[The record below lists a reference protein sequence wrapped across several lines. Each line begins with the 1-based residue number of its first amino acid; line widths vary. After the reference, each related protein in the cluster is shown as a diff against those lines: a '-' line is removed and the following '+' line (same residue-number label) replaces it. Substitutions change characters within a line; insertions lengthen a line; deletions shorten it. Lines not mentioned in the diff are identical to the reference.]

1 MELFRRTLAGMLMLV
16 IAVSVGIWVQGRFID
31 AVRLPTHTR
40 MIGATYT
47 TLSDPFYETI
57 NDEIQMQIK
66 SNGDLLLVRDPG
78 QDQERQNQEIEDML
92 NKGIELLIVN
102 PVDYVGVTPALE
114 KAREKGVPVILID
127 SKVDDPELVTC
138 TITSNNYGA
147 GLLDARHL
155 ISQTKNARIVLLSNS
170 DSFSSWDRLSGF
182 CQTLTK
188 SGNDY
193 RILELRDC
201 GGELNRAMR
210 AMVQLLETFPRI
222 DVVMAV
228 NEQAA
233 LGAMAALEEKGA
245 LSSTLVY
252 SVDGSPEAK
261 ALISEGL
268 MTATSAQSPLR
279 IGRMAAEVVY
289 EILEGKPYLTNIVVP
304 VNQITQ
310 EDILPYRPGVL
321 ALGVMLAAVGTIL
334 SKCSHEV
341 DSGFLSRS
349 SWQLYLLEGVLYSAS
364 ALIFQQNCD
373 KIALFAIVDM
383 VDDPR
388 SLRQKRFLSAMIVV
402 YLFCNMDAATSALHA
417 VTLKQYLAFYS
428 LHTRSVLQLVI
439 ESLSAL
445 EMILFILYMV
455 LFISQQTSEKQ
466 EILNLNQQLQQANE
480 QLRIYAEESAHTAQV
495 QERNRLAREIH
506 DTLGHVL
513 TGIAAGAD
521 ACIQMMDDS
530 PEMAR
535 HQMELI
541 ADTARNGMND
551 VRRSVKALRPDSLE
565 KENLSGALNKM
576 CTSMAQ
582 SSGAQIQLEES
593 LAGLTLSQDEED
605 CVYRTVQEGITN
617 AIRHGHATRVQV
629 RCHIE
634 DGVLEV
640 SVRDNGIGCKS
651 VTPGFGLQHMQERM
665 LMLGGTF
672 WYENSDGFCIR
683 AEIPLRK
690 TPGSEKRK
698 QEETV

>member
-1 MELFRRTLAGMLMLV
+1 MKTENL
-16 IAVSVGIWVQGRFID
+16 S
-31 AVRLPTHTR
+31 
-40 MIGATYT
+40 IGLRALYHA
-47 TLSDPFYETI
+47 
-57 NDEIQMQIK
+57 
-66 SNGDLLLVRDPG
+66 
-78 QDQERQNQEIEDML
+78 IEWL
-92 NKGIELLIVN
+92 TVFLILLIFAVQIIT
-102 PVDYVGVTPALE
+102 PLYAVKVGRA
-114 KAREKGVPVILID
+114 
-127 SKVDDPELVTC
+127 
-138 TITSNNYGA
+138 
-147 GLLDARHL
+147 
-155 ISQTKNARIVLLSNS
+155 
-170 DSFSSWDRLSGF
+170 DSFL
-182 CQTLTK
+182 Q
-188 SGNDY
+188 
-193 RILELRDC
+193 
-201 GGELNRAMR
+201 
-210 AMVQLLETFPRI
+210 QL
-222 DVVMAV
+222 
-228 NEQAA
+228 QW
-233 LGAMAALEEKGA
+233 
-245 LSSTLVY
+245 
-252 SVDGSPEAK
+252 
-261 ALISEGL
+261 
-268 MTATSAQSPLR
+268 
-279 IGRMAAEVVY
+279 
-289 EILEGKPYLTNIVVP
+289 
-304 VNQITQ
+304 
-310 EDILPYRPGVL
+310 LPYRPGVL

-388 SLRQKRFLSAMIVV
+388 ALRQKRFLSAMIVV

-513 TGIAAGAD
+513 TGITAGADACIQMMDDSPEMARHQMELIADTARNGMNDVRRSVKALRPDSLEKENLSGALNKMCTSMAQSSGAQIQLEESLAGLTLSQDEEDCVYRTVQEGITNAIRHGHATRVQVRCHIEDGVLEVSVRDNYMVLFISQQTSEKQEILNLNQQLQQANEQLRIYAEESAHTAQVQERNRLAREIHDTLGHVLTGITAGAD

>member
-1 MELFRRTLAGMLMLV
+1 MKTENLSIGLRVLYHAIEWLTVFLILL
-16 IAVSVGIWVQGRFID
+16 IFAVQIITPLY
-31 AVRLPTHTR
+31 AVR
-40 MIGATYT
+40 
-47 TLSDPFYETI
+47 
-57 NDEIQMQIK
+57 
-66 SNGDLLLVRDPG
+66 
-78 QDQERQNQEIEDML
+78 
-92 NKGIELLIVN
+92 
-102 PVDYVGVTPALE
+102 VGRA
-114 KAREKGVPVILID
+114 
-127 SKVDDPELVTC
+127 
-138 TITSNNYGA
+138 
-147 GLLDARHL
+147 
-155 ISQTKNARIVLLSNS
+155 
-170 DSFSSWDRLSGF
+170 DSFL
-182 CQTLTK
+182 Q
-188 SGNDY
+188 
-193 RILELRDC
+193 
-201 GGELNRAMR
+201 
-210 AMVQLLETFPRI
+210 QL
-222 DVVMAV
+222 
-228 NEQAA
+228 QW
-233 LGAMAALEEKGA
+233 
-245 LSSTLVY
+245 
-252 SVDGSPEAK
+252 
-261 ALISEGL
+261 
-268 MTATSAQSPLR
+268 
-279 IGRMAAEVVY
+279 
-289 EILEGKPYLTNIVVP
+289 
-304 VNQITQ
+304 
-310 EDILPYRPGVL
+310 LPYRPGVL

-364 ALIFQQNCD
+364 ALIFQ
-373 KIALFAIVDM
+373 
-383 VDDPR
+383 
-388 SLRQKRFLSAMIVV
+388 QKRFLSAMIVV

-466 EILNLNQQLQQANE
+466 EILNLNQQL
-480 QLRIYAEESAHTAQV
+480 RIYAEESAHTAQV

-513 TGIAAGAD
+513 TGITAGAD

-640 SVRDNGIGCKS
+640 SVKDNGIGCKS

>member
-1 MELFRRTLAGMLMLV
+1 MKTENL
-16 IAVSVGIWVQGRFID
+16 S
-31 AVRLPTHTR
+31 
-40 MIGATYT
+40 IGLRALYHA
-47 TLSDPFYETI
+47 
-57 NDEIQMQIK
+57 
-66 SNGDLLLVRDPG
+66 
-78 QDQERQNQEIEDML
+78 IEWL
-92 NKGIELLIVN
+92 TVFLILLIFAVQIIT
-102 PVDYVGVTPALE
+102 PLYAVKVGRA
-114 KAREKGVPVILID
+114 
-127 SKVDDPELVTC
+127 
-138 TITSNNYGA
+138 
-147 GLLDARHL
+147 
-155 ISQTKNARIVLLSNS
+155 
-170 DSFSSWDRLSGF
+170 DSFL
-182 CQTLTK
+182 Q
-188 SGNDY
+188 
-193 RILELRDC
+193 
-201 GGELNRAMR
+201 
-210 AMVQLLETFPRI
+210 QL
-222 DVVMAV
+222 
-228 NEQAA
+228 QW
-233 LGAMAALEEKGA
+233 
-245 LSSTLVY
+245 
-252 SVDGSPEAK
+252 
-261 ALISEGL
+261 
-268 MTATSAQSPLR
+268 
-279 IGRMAAEVVY
+279 
-289 EILEGKPYLTNIVVP
+289 
-304 VNQITQ
+304 
-310 EDILPYRPGVL
+310 LPYRPGVL

-388 SLRQKRFLSAMIVV
+388 ALRQKRFLSAMIVV

-513 TGIAAGAD
+513 TGITAGAD

-582 SSGAQIQLEES
+582 G
-593 LAGLTLSQDEED
+593 D
-605 CVYRTVQEGITN
+605 
-617 AIRHGHATRVQV
+617 VQV
-629 RCHIE
+629 R
-634 DGVLEV
+634 VNKKNALELTKMEWQV
-640 SVRDNGIGCKS
+640 IREVGCGLSNKEIAGRLYLSEGTVRNYIS
-651 VTPGFGLQHMQERM
+651 
-665 LMLGGTF
+665 
-672 WYENSDGFCIR
+672 SI
-683 AEIPLRK
+683 LRK
-690 TPGSEKRK
+690 LELRDRTQLAIWAVQNQNSQPEAD
-698 QEETV
+698 V

>member
-1 MELFRRTLAGMLMLV
+1 MKTENLSIGLRVLYHAIEWLTVFLILL
-16 IAVSVGIWVQGRFID
+16 IFAVQIITPLY
-31 AVRLPTHTR
+31 AVR
-40 MIGATYT
+40 
-47 TLSDPFYETI
+47 
-57 NDEIQMQIK
+57 
-66 SNGDLLLVRDPG
+66 
-78 QDQERQNQEIEDML
+78 
-92 NKGIELLIVN
+92 
-102 PVDYVGVTPALE
+102 VGRA
-114 KAREKGVPVILID
+114 
-127 SKVDDPELVTC
+127 
-138 TITSNNYGA
+138 
-147 GLLDARHL
+147 
-155 ISQTKNARIVLLSNS
+155 
-170 DSFSSWDRLSGF
+170 DSFL
-182 CQTLTK
+182 Q
-188 SGNDY
+188 
-193 RILELRDC
+193 
-201 GGELNRAMR
+201 
-210 AMVQLLETFPRI
+210 QL
-222 DVVMAV
+222 
-228 NEQAA
+228 QW
-233 LGAMAALEEKGA
+233 
-245 LSSTLVY
+245 
-252 SVDGSPEAK
+252 
-261 ALISEGL
+261 
-268 MTATSAQSPLR
+268 
-279 IGRMAAEVVY
+279 
-289 EILEGKPYLTNIVVP
+289 
-304 VNQITQ
+304 
-310 EDILPYRPGVL
+310 LPYRPGVL

-513 TGIAAGAD
+513 TGITAGAD

-582 SSGAQIQLEES
+582 G
-593 LAGLTLSQDEED
+593 D
-605 CVYRTVQEGITN
+605 
-617 AIRHGHATRVQV
+617 VQV
-629 RCHIE
+629 R
-634 DGVLEV
+634 VNKKNALELTKMEWQV
-640 SVRDNGIGCKS
+640 IREVGCGLSNKEIAGRLYLSEGTVRNYIS
-651 VTPGFGLQHMQERM
+651 
-665 LMLGGTF
+665 
-672 WYENSDGFCIR
+672 SI
-683 AEIPLRK
+683 LRK
-690 TPGSEKRK
+690 LELRDRTQLAIWAVQNQNSQPEAD
-698 QEETV
+698 V